1 MTGKLNAKEL
11 PTNLRFN
18 QKLTIKSGEPIL
30 NQPELVPIT
39 LKRSKLILEYSFP
52 NARIVLEKL
61 TDELTTSLD
70 KISKSEKMINS
81 SMSDIGDQYR
91 NQSEELQ
98 KLSAHF
104 NNFSASM
111 KEMNETYRLVGEK
124 LEEIQGK
131 INKHSV
137 DMTDSSPVVKIK
149 ESLKNLQV

>member
-1 MTGKLNAKEL
+1 
-11 PTNLRFN
+11 
-18 QKLTIKSGEPIL
+18 
-30 NQPELVPIT
+30 
-39 LKRSKLILEYSFP
+39 
-52 NARIVLEKL
+52 
-61 TDELTTSLD
+61 
-70 KISKSEKMINS
+70 
-81 SMSDIGDQYR
+81 MSDIGDQYR